1 MDREKWHQ
9 SRPEGIPRVM
19 IISTG
24 GTIATRRGNLWVEGK
39 GLLQEVPQL
48 SDHAIIEIHE
58 FSTITSSR
66 MTPDLWLLLARK
78 INELFLSDHDLKGIV
93 VTHGTDT
100 MEETAYFLHL
110 TVKDSRPVVLTGAM
124 KTSDEISADGPA
136 NLINAVRVAIHDDA
150 IGRGVLLVM
159 NECILSA
166 RDAWKTDNRRP
177 ETFQSAGFGFL
188 GITDPDRVQFY
199 RKTGQLHTV
208 STPFDIMGLDKLP
221 RVDLISDFTGF
232 DKEILHNYISLQ
244 PDGLVFQSF
253 AGGRLSKGAAEG
265 LAEVAA
271 TVPVVI
277 ASKAPFGR
285 IIGDPNPGLSV
296 VYARDLPANKARIL
310 LILALSRLPFAAGW
324 QDIFDQFY

>member
-1 MDREKWHQ
+1 MDSEK
-9 SRPEGIPRVM
+9 RPQGTPRVM
-19 IISTG
+19 IITTG
-24 GTIATRRGNLWVEGK
+24 GTIASRREHLWVEGK
-39 GLLQEVPQL
+39 DLVQAVPQL
-48 SDHAIIEIHE
+48 ADHAMIEVHE
-58 FSTITSSR
+58 VSAITSSR
-66 MTPDLWLLLARK
+66 ITPDLWLLLARK
-78 INELFLSDHDLKGIV
+78 INELFLHDRNLKGIV
-93 VTHGTDT
+93 VTHGTDS

-110 TVKDSRPVVLTGAM
+110 TVKDNRPVVLTGAM
-124 KTSDEISADGPA
+124 KTFDEISADGPA
-136 NLINAVRVAIHDDA
+136 NLINAVRVAVHDDA

-177 ETFQSAGFGFL
+177 ETFQSTGFGFL
-188 GITDPDRVQFY
+188 GVADPDRVLFY

-208 STPFDIMGLDKLP
+208 STPFEIMSLDKLP

-232 DKEILHNYISLQ
+232 DREILHYYVSLQ

-253 AGGRLSKGAAEG
+253 AGGRLSRGAEEG

-271 TVPVVI
+271 QVPVVI
-277 ASKAPFGR
+277 ASKVPCGR
-285 IIGDPNPGLSV
+285 ITGDPNPGLPV

-310 LILALSRLPFAAGW
+310 LMLALSRLPAAGW